1 MEFKQVVLLFLVIP
15 IAFLILFQFIF
26 FSFTFKSLD
35 EFLKSQIFWSI
46 VITFGVFIYISRRFF
61 INILL
66 KLKKKWAQQK
76 KAVKKIIE
84 IRKREENGIVSDL
97 RKSFNAF
104 FSEEEGRGIIRKAR
118 FESSRSLCIIL
129 ITVDGI
135 FLSILGT
142 GILLLLVKTPNLP
155 IFLAFI
161 MLILSMVVG
170 ISANDWLAVVAD
182 IDDQRVYI
190 PHWKKFWRD
199 LYYQYHLF
207 IIGTIYLFLG
217 ITFHFLK

>member
-15 IAFLILFQFIF
+15 IAFLMLFQFIF
-26 FSFTFKSLD
+26 FTFTFKSLD

-46 VITFGVFIYISRRFF
+46 VTTLGFFFYILYKLD
-61 INILL
+61 ILP
-66 KLKKKWAQQK
+66 KLKKKEEGQRKSGELAEQINKIK
-76 KAVKKIIE
+76 KEIKKI
-84 IRKREENGIVSDL
+84 R
-97 RKSFNAF
+97 
-104 FSEEEGRGIIRKAR
+104 EEEGMGIVRKAR
-118 FESSRSLCIIL
+118 FESSSSLCTTL

-142 GILLLLVKTPNLP
+142 GSLLIKAPNLP

-161 MLILSMVVG
+161 MLVLSMIFG
-170 ISANDWLAVVAD
+170 LWANDWLSIVAD

-190 PHWKKFWRD
+190 PNWKEFWQD
-199 LYYQYHLF
+199 LSYQYHLF

-217 ITFHFLK
+217 VIFHLLS